1 MRPSLRS
8 ALRRAPSWSDLN
20 SKLVMRG
27 RLRICCSDFRENCLL
42 EEDIKDIAE
51 DCLKKAPNWSED
63 AILIRIFH
71 VADEAL

>member
-1 MRPSLRS
+1 
-8 ALRRAPSWSDLN
+8 
-20 SKLVMRG
+20 MRG